1 MKMRMFYLLLIMAS
15 ATLSSDSS
23 QEIDKQIDELEG
35 QIHQYR
41 VDKMNANTKSQHYI
55 LGQPAAFSDAMK
67 RIEEIDDQIDT
78 LEDHLDE
85 LKAEHDKLLKEISPE
100 SQK

>member
-1 MKMRMFYLLLIMAS
+1 MRNQLFFLVLVLSCGCMFGD
-15 ATLSSDSS
+15 TPK
-23 QEIDKQIDELEG
+23 EIDKQIDDLEE
-35 QIHQYR
+35 QIQQFR

-55 LGQPAAFSDAMK
+55 IGQPAAFSDAMK
-67 RIEEIDDQIDT
+67 KIEEIDDQIDT

-100 SQK
+100 SRK